1 MVLQGTPGQGTGG
14 VDARATKPGAALPD
28 DIGFLHGRVPQA
40 DLLAAAR
47 DAARRDAEPHEI
59 LLTRG
64 ALTVEDY
71 YRALAGAV
79 GARYAPFVPI
89 DAAADPLADHNPSA
103 AARVGM
109 LRIAGGNGLRI
120 AASPRGTRVARFVQ
134 ALRDRPAAGRRLIV
148 VPPQALTDA
157 IAACGS
163 DRLIRRSRTGLDRL
177 ADAMSAR
184 TRVTVWQER
193 ALWIALLV
201 CVVLAAIHPAM
212 TLALITIVVAA
223 FFVGVVCVRLLAATY
238 GFGLKAGEAD
248 TLLGDAA
255 LPVYTVLV
263 PLYKEARQVPR
274 LVEGLCRLDYPAH
287 KLDIKMI
294 AEADDAETVAALRRA
309 DLPAHFEILVVPDAK
324 PKTKP
329 KALCYALEFARGALV
344 TIYDAED
351 LPEPDQLRRAATQL
365 ADAPKDVACIQAR
378 LAWYNWRETWITRE
392 MAIEYASLF
401 DVFLPVLARFR
412 LPLPLGG
419 TSNHFRASALRAVG
433 AWDAYNVTEDADL
446 GLRLARA
453 GYRSDVL
460 DSTTWEE
467 APLKFTPWLRQR
479 TRWIK
484 GWVQTYL
491 VHMRNPARL
500 LADLGLRRFIAVQAV
515 FGGIVVSAFAHP
527 IFTGLIAWQIATGR
541 FFDAGA
547 GWVHWALIWLGI
559 FSLALGYLAGFGIA
573 VAALRQRSLAW
584 LVPELAVLPF
594 YWLMMS
600 IAGIRALWQMTRD
613 PFHWEK
619 TEHGVSRMS
628 ADMPPHVS
636 DRGRDRWSGA
646 PQATARLVGTRP
658 DYAER
663 GRAEHSRAEHSREA
677 AQAPDAP
684 ADSAA
689 DRSAQVRS
697 ARR

>member
-1 MVLQGTPGQGTGG
+1 VVLQSTLGQGVGG
-14 VDARATKPGAALPD
+14 QDAGHGHAAGAKPGARLPD
-28 DIGFLHGRVPQA
+28 DIGFLDGRVPRA
-40 DLLAAAR
+40 VLLAAAR

-59 LLTRG
+59 LLARG
-64 ALTVEDY
+64 ALTVQDY

-103 AARVGM
+103 AAQVGM

-120 AASPRGTRVARFVQ
+120 AASPRGTRVARFVE
-134 ALRDRPAAGRRLIV
+134 ALRDRPAAGRRLVV

-157 IAACGS
+157 IATCGS
-163 DRLIRRSRTGLDRL
+163 DRLIDRSRTGLDRL

-184 TRVTVWQER
+184 TPVTMWQER
-193 ALWIALLV
+193 ALWIALLA
-201 CVVLAAIHPAM
+201 CFVLAAIHPAM
-212 TLALITIVVAA
+212 TLALITIIVAT
-223 FFVGVVCVRLLAATY
+223 FFVGVVCVRLMAATY
-238 GFGLKAGEAD
+238 GFGLKVSEAE

-294 AEADDAETVAALRRA
+294 AEADDTETVAALRRA
-309 DLPAHFEILVVPDAK
+309 DLPAHFETLVVPDAE

-329 KALCYALEFARGALV
+329 KALCYALEFARGSLV

-446 GLRLARA
+446 GLRLARV

-467 APLKFTPWLRQR
+467 APLKFMPWLRQR

-484 GWVQTYL
+484 GWIQTYL

-500 LADLGLRRFIAVQAV
+500 FADLGLRRFIAVQAV

-527 IFTGLIAWQIATGR
+527 IFTGIIAWQIATGR

-547 GWVHWALIWLGI
+547 GWIYWTLIWLGI
-559 FSLALGYLAGFGIA
+559 FNLALGYLAGFGIA
-573 VAALRQRSLAW
+573 IAALRQRPLKW
-584 LVPELAVLPF
+584 LVPELALLPF

-600 IAGIRALWQMTRD
+600 IAGIRALWQMARD

-628 ADMPPHVS
+628 ADMPPHIS
-636 DRGRDRWSGA
+636 DAGQDRWGDAS
-646 PQATARLVGTRP
+646 ATAAPLVGTRP

-663 GRAEHSRAEHSREA
+663 SREA
-677 AQAPDAP
+677 AQGRPTGEP
-684 ADSAA
+684 AVEAA
-689 DRSAQVRS
+689 DRIAQVRS